1 MSSIDHDRMLAGRLY
16 DAGAEDLHQA
26 RMRSRLLTESYNR
39 TSVADQAGRR
49 TILTQLFKAFGEG
62 GYIEPRLQVDY
73 GSHISIGKNFYANY
87 DPILLD
93 VAPITIGDNVLMGP
107 RVSLLTP
114 AHPIDTDVRNAGLE
128 YAKPITIGDN
138 VWFGGECTVLPGV
151 TIGSNVV
158 IGAGAVVTKDVPD
171 SVVVVGNPA
180 RVMRPITDA
189 DAQFWQAKQQA
200 YLADMT
206 TQAPTE

>member
-1 MSSIDHDRMLAGRLY
+1 MSSIDHDRMVAGRLY
-16 DAGAEDLHQA
+16 DASAEDLHKA
-26 RMRSRLLTESYNR
+26 RMRTRLLTESYNR
-39 TSVADQAGRR
+39 TSVADQIGRR
-49 TILTQLFKAFGEG
+49 TILRQLFKAFGEG

-73 GSHISIGKNFYANY
+73 GSHITIGKNFYANY

-93 VAPITIGDNVLMGP
+93 VAPITIGDNVMLGP

-114 AHPIDTDVRNAGLE
+114 THPIDAGVRNSGLE

-138 VWFGGECTVLPGV
+138 VWFGGGCIVLPGV

-158 IGAGAVVTKDVPD
+158 VGAGAVVTKDVPD
-171 SVVVVGNPA
+171 AVVVVGNPA
-180 RVMRPITDA
+180 QVLRPITAA

-200 YLADMT
+200 YLADMKT
-206 TQAPTE
+206 LDQAE